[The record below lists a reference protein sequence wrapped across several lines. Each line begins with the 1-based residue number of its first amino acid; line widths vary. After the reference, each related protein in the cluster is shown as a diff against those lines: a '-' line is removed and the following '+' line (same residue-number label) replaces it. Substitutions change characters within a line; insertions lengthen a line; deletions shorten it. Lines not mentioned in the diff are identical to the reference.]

1 MRSHTSFI
9 SPSLVVGAMALA
21 ASWAQAADVNPVLL
35 TQPEFRLLSE
45 DMGAVLSFKP
55 MIPAESMG
63 ITGFDVGVALT
74 GTKLENRAIWE
85 KASNGSS
92 VEATLPIATVRVHKG
107 LPFDIDIGGSFA
119 KVPSTNIQI
128 LGGELRWA
136 ILPGSTI
143 TPALAVRASVSELSG
158 VDNLSLR
165 TTGLDVSISKGFAF
179 LTPYVGAGIVNVKSK
194 PDAPGLVSESF
205 RQNKVFA
212 GMNLNFGLVNLVL
225 EGDKT
230 GEATSYGVK
239 LGLRF

>member
-9 SPSLVVGAMALA
+9 SPSLVAGAMALA

-63 ITGFDVGVALT
+63 ITGFDVGVAVT